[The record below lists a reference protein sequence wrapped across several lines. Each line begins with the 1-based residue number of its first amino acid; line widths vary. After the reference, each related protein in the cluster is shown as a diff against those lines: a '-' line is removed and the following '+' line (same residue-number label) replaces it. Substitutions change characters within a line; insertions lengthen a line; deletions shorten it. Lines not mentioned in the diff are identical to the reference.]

1 MKNLRS
7 VPFYSGM
14 MKISKQGGQIAVEY
28 VLLLSIALTAA
39 MIIVTVLVKRDS
51 TDPENSGAMIR
62 KWQQMQ
68 ETVGK
73 DVQN

>member
-1 MKNLRS
+1 MSIIKA
-7 VPFYSGM
+7 
-14 MKISKQGGQIAVEY
+14 SKGQIVVEY

-39 MIIVTVLVKRDS
+39 LIIVSQLVKRDTS
-51 TDPENSGAMIR
+51 DPQNSGALIR

-68 ETVGK
+68 ESVAK

>member
-1 MKNLRS
+1 MPSYK
-7 VPFYSGM
+7 GM
-14 MKISKQGGQIAVEY
+14 RTLSKQKGQIIVEY

-39 MIIVTVLVKRDS
+39 LIIVSQLVKRDT
-51 TDPENSGAMIR
+51 TDPQNSGALIR

-68 ETVGK
+68 EAVAK